1 MYRKIGSYKAEFGTN
16 ENGRV
21 TIKNG
26 AVTVS
31 QDMEKRTPDAD
42 FEALIYGRQKI
53 IILTDRLSQDPE
65 GMTDIGPMEFDDA
78 ADELN
83 WAKARKREEI
93 AAARYA
99 EEISG
104 VTVNGMTIR
113 TDRESQA
120 LITGAALQAV
130 EDPTYICQWKAET
143 GFVTL
148 TAEQIK
154 GAAQAVRAHVQGCF
168 DKEAAAGAAIDAA
181 TTKAEVEAVTWESIS

>member
-1 MYRKIGSYKAEFGTN
+1 MYRTIGQYKADFGTS

-21 TIKNG
+21 TIKGGN
-26 AVTVS
+26 VTVS
-31 QDMEKRTPDAD
+31 QDMDKRTPDAD

-53 IILTDRLSQDPE
+53 IILTDNLAQDPMM
-65 GMTDIGPMEFDDA
+65 GTDIGPMEFEDV
-78 ADELN
+78 ADELA
-83 WAKARKREEI
+83 WAKARKREVI

-99 EEISG
+99 EEIAG

-130 EDPTYICQWKAET
+130 EDPSYTCQWKTEM

-154 GAAQAVRAHVQGCF
+154 GAAQAVRAHVQSCF
-168 DKEAAAGAAIDAA
+168 DKEAEINAAIDAA
-181 TTKAEVEAVTWESIS
+181 TTKAEVEAITWESIS